1 MKISQKEIVLIPY
14 PFSNLEEKKIRP
26 ALIISNNF
34 FNNKS
39 KDCLLAPLTSVIKD
53 EPYSIL
59 IEQKD
64 LSSGKLIRQSR
75 IRLDKLFVIE
85 KDKIVFKIGILNE
98 KTFDKVKDE
107 FYKLI

>member
-1 MKISQKEIVLIPY
+1 MILY
-14 PFSNLEEKKIRP
+14 PFSNLEEKKVRP

-39 KDCLLAPLTSVIKD
+39 KDCLLAPLTSIIKN

-64 LSSGKLIRQSR
+64 LSSGKLIRPSR

-85 KDKIVFKIGILNE
+85 KDKVVFKIGILNE
-98 KTFDKVKDE
+98 QIFDKVKDE
-107 FYKLI
+107 FYNLI